1 MNESKRRG
9 FLEGT
14 LMEQSMN
21 FFFFFLISVWA
32 SGPCSESWFRKQKRH
47 AAAKEQRRKK
57 KMEKKFDIFV
67 ELAKFF
73 VLGLFFDHFLVYFF
87 FSYGV
92 LFFFYINILLSLKL
106 ESEKYKCLIY
116 KWNEGKRTGM
126 QDSGIE

>member
-1 MNESKRRG
+1 MRERERLRMNESKRRG

-21 FFFFFLISVWA
+21 FFFNFCFGFW
-32 SGPCSESWFRKQKRH
+32 PCSESWFRKQKKH

-73 VLGLFFDHFLVYFF
+73 VLGLFFNYFLVYFF
-87 FSYGV
+87 FLPLMVSS
-92 LFFFYINILLSLKL
+92 FY
-106 ESEKYKCLIY
+106 KYFVKF
-116 KWNEGKRTGM
+116 KT
-126 QDSGIE
+126 

>member
-1 MNESKRRG
+1 MKSKRRG

-21 FFFFFLISVWA
+21 FFYISVLA
-32 SGPCSESWFRKQKRH
+32 SGPCSESWFRKQKKH

-87 FSYGV
+87 FPMVS
-92 LFFFYINILLSLKL
+92 FFFLY
-106 ESEKYKCLIY
+106 KYFVKF
-116 KWNEGKRTGM
+116 KT
-126 QDSGIE
+126 

>member
-1 MNESKRRG
+1 MNETKRRG

-21 FFFFFLISVWA
+21 FFFLISVWA
-32 SGPCSESWFRKQKRH
+32 SGPCSESWFRKQKKH

-57 KMEKKFDIFV
+57 NGKEIRYFCRISKIFR
-67 ELAKFF
+67 F
-73 VLGLFFDHFLVYFF
+73 GTFLRS
-87 FSYGV
+87 FSC
-92 LFFFYINILLSLKL
+92 LFFFFPMVSFFLFFIINILLSLKL

-116 KWNEGKRTGM
+116 KWKEGKRTGM

>member
-1 MNESKRRG
+1 MKSKRRG

-21 FFFFFLISVWA
+21 FFYISVLA
-32 SGPCSESWFRKQKRH
+32 SGPCSESWFRKQKKH

-87 FSYGV
+87 FPMVS
-92 LFFFYINILLSLKL
+92 FFFYINILLSLKL